1 MSHSVRCSMKGSAG
15 EKVGCKAD
23 WRFSETVA
31 CLKKCPLLGF
41 TYWMHIRVWVGLS
54 ADVRWQWPKLI
65 CQDCEWGWLSF
76 LCELTVRL
84 TCHLFTDLIL
94 LRVTSDN
101 LFITLSQP
109 HGMRRGLSIIK
120 GGLNY
125 GFYGASRKGWLS
137 WTTQR
142 CLNGEAGMFGWA
154 NANIA
159 SLVRWCQWRSLFI
172 KVQISWEFLDF
183 IMFKLSNVIAFLP
196 SFCLHW
202 ETCT

>member
-54 ADVRWQWPKLI
+54 ADVRWH
-65 CQDCEWGWLSF
+65 SF

-84 TCHLFTDLIL
+84 TCHLFTDLIF

-109 HGMRRGLSIIK
+109 QWIRRGLSIIK
-120 GGLNY
+120 VGLNY
-125 GFYGASRKGWLS
+125 VFYGASRKDWLS

-172 KVQISWEFLDF
+172 KFQISWEFLDF